1 MIPAKLGKLGSRTQL
16 TWVILI
22 LEPSE
27 PSSLGFVA
35 SFLLFK
41 SFLLVPT
48 KLSFWQEDWA
58 LGYDSMKFRHFPDI
72 S

>member
-27 PSSLGFVA
+27 PSSMGYVA

-41 SFLLVPT
+41 SFLLVST
-48 KLSFWQEDWA
+48 KISFWQEDWA
-58 LGYDSMKFRHFPDI
+58 LGYDSMKFRHFSDI

>member
-27 PSSLGFVA
+27 PSSMGFVA

-41 SFLLVPT
+41 SFLLVST
-48 KLSFWQEDWA
+48 KISFWQEDWA
-58 LGYDSMKFRHFPDI
+58 LGYDSMKFRHFSDI

>member
-27 PSSLGFVA
+27 PSSMGFVA
-35 SFLLFK
+35 SFLFFK
-41 SFLLVPT
+41 SFLLVST
-48 KLSFWQEDWA
+48 KISFWQEDWA
-58 LGYDSMKFRHFPDI
+58 LGYDSMKFRHFSDI